1 LVFGKAQIK
10 GEEGRSC
17 CNNMRNKTILAIATM
32 LIFIL
37 SAPVSAQTG
46 KTKTGRDSCKTE
58 VVNIELEPLIV
69 SEYHLTNKKFT
80 APLSII
86 MISDFHDRLHGR
98 SVSEIVARVAHYKP
112 DLILMPGDIFERVEE
127 TIATPTIHPFIKA
140 WRSFIAMPKES
151 YDTRNARKLIAE
163 LGKLAPV
170 YISRGNHELYYLP
183 QDILAIVNA
192 NATLLDNYDKTVT
205 VKGMTIRIGGL
216 STNYDILWMERFSK
230 KDGIKILLSH
240 NPEYYTD
247 FIKGTEQNTFD
258 LIVSGHAHGGQ
269 WRIFDRGVYSPGQGI
284 FPVYTKGK
292 FGNHI
297 ISTGISNSVAV
308 RRIRNP
314 KEMVYI
320 KIN

>member
-1 LVFGKAQIK
+1 MK
-10 GEEGRSC
+10 
-17 CNNMRNKTILAIATM
+17 NKRILAIAAV

-46 KTKTGRDSCKTE
+46 KPNAKQNSSKTE
-58 VVNIELEPLIV
+58 AANIELEPLIV
-69 SEYHLTNKKFT
+69 SEYHLTSKKFT
-80 APLSII
+80 TPLKII

-98 SVSEIVARVAHYKP
+98 EVSEIVTRVAHYKP

-127 TIATPTIHPFIKA
+127 TIAAATIHPFIEA
-140 WRSFIAMPKES
+140 WRKIIAMPKGS
-151 YDTRNARKLIAE
+151 YDARNARKLIAE

-183 QDILAIVNA
+183 QDILTIVNT
-192 NATLLDNYDKTVT
+192 NATLLDNNDKAV
-205 VKGMTIRIGGL
+205 VIKGMTIRIGGL
-216 STNYDILWMERFSK
+216 STNYDISWMERFSK

-247 FIKGTEQNTFD
+247 FIKGREQDTFD

-292 FGNHI
+292 YGNHI

-308 RRIRNP
+308 RRIHNP